1 MILTDIKIKILKY
14 RYLLD
19 FLLKSALPLA
29 QRNSELWN
37 RNSIKVQQWQHT
49 SDFVSDST
57 LPMRAI
63 IESDSHKRHQWA
75 LPIDGRNIHSDRF
88 IIWCMMSWPMKLGG
102 NSLKSSCSLDNK
114 SYVCFYE
121 CLYYSSKKANLV
133 ELWSCRPNMRA
144 LKFAVA
150 SWAKLTQLFAWPA
163 LYN

>member
-1 MILTDIKIKILKY
+1 MILTDSKIKILKY

-121 CLYYSSKKANLV
+121 CVSTNLAKKLTSLSCGHV
-133 ELWSCRPNMRA
+133 DRIWELWNSRWLHER
-144 LKFAVA
+144 
-150 SWAKLTQLFAWPA
+150 S
-163 LYN
+163 